1 MRRFR
6 PSFGSHPIRRA
17 GGWFTAA
24 ALGLA
29 LLLGGC
35 SAADPPADFYPTGT
49 ASDTST
55 AASSSAS
62 GTTTGVTTQPSG
74 SAADSTGSTGSTSGT
89 TTAAD
94 ATRTTSVAGTTR
106 TTSAPTTK
114 PSDQPVGP
122 AVTGEFRGMW
132 VSYIELNSLLDGKS
146 AAAAQAALDEVMDRC
161 VSYGMNAVIFHA
173 RANSD
178 AYYQSQIFQPAS
190 AVKDLIAGGFDP
202 LAYAVRAAH
211 ALGLQLHA
219 WINPYRIGQNRSYIV
234 PGYEDDTFTRPA
246 SNGNTAWYYLPT
258 SQRAQKLILDGIR
271 EVLTYGVDGIQFD
284 DYFYPTG
291 QMSASLET
299 FEQEGYQASG
309 GKLSVGDWR
318 RAAVDSLVAAVHVL
332 TKNKGIVFGISPSHD
347 VAKTRDQMY
356 ADVKKWMASPGYVDY
371 ICPQIYFG
379 FEHGSAP
386 FDKTTDEWLTYP
398 RHSGVKLYVGLAIYK
413 SGAEDPWAGSGKR
426 EWIEHKDI
434 IKRQVEYLRTKSQVD
449 GALFYSYSYFQ
460 SAKKETENLLPLLT
474 G

>member
-35 SAADPPADFYPTGT
+35 SAADPPADVYPTGT

-178 AYYQSQIFQPAS
+178 AYYQSQIFQPAA

-211 ALGLQLHA
+211 ARGLQLHA
-219 WINPYRIGQNRSYIV
+219 WINPYRIGRNQSYTV
-234 PGYEDDTFTRPA
+234 SGYEDDTFTKPDT
-246 SNGNTAWYYLPT
+246 SGNTAWYYLPT

-271 EVLTYGVDGIQFD
+271 EVLTYGVDGVQFD
-284 DYFYPTG
+284 DYFYPTAK
-291 QMSASLET
+291 MSAGLET

-413 SGAEDPWAGSGKR
+413 SGAEDPYAGSGKR